1 VAVGRGTVASV
12 TYLMLFVFIGLGAVL
27 ALVAA
32 VAALGAYLR
41 FQRTRLELQDRLAL
55 EVESLSR
62 RTGELERS
70 LVALQERSA
79 RLPISISGLQ
89 QNLSTLQVLTGALAG
104 SLRQAQGVHSYN
116 ALKTLSG
123 THLGRLLRVP
133 SVHPPEGAE
142 NGSSRPRG
150 ARSSRSGAR
159 PAARRCTGCTASSC
173 APTAGSSATAPTP
186 RRRIGTP
193 EPARTSR
200 GPRR

>member
-1 VAVGRGTVASV
+1 MAVGRGTVASV

-116 ALKTLSG
+116 APKILSG

-133 SVHPPEGAE
+133 SGT
-142 NGSSRPRG
+142 GGRP
-150 ARSSRSGAR
+150 S
-159 PAARRCTGCTASSC
+159 
-173 APTAGSSATAPTP
+173 
-186 RRRIGTP
+186 
-193 EPARTSR
+193 
-200 GPRR
+200 